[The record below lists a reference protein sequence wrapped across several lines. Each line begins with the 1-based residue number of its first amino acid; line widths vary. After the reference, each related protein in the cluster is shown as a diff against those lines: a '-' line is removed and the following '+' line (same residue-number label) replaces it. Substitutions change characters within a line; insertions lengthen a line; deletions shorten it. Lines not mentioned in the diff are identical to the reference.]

1 MKTIYLAQI
10 NNSYGN
16 NAFLPYSMGL
26 VWSFALTDESVSVG
40 YRLGGMLFLREDINS
55 VVDGIRDPDV
65 LALSCYIW
73 NWAYNLKLAE
83 TVKSRYPGCIIILG
97 GPEVPNRSQGFFSE
111 HGFVDI
117 LVHGEGELTMKEL
130 LAELLNDEPAL
141 SSIDGISYRGSDD
154 VTVKTR
160 SRSRIGE
167 LDSIPSPY
175 ITGLFDDIV
184 ASHPTISFNASQE
197 THRGCPY
204 SCTFCDWGSAVMTKV
219 RQFGTDRLIDEM
231 EWFGKNR
238 IDLLYNCDANYG
250 IMKRD
255 LELTSVMIS
264 VKDRYEGYPSKFRAA
279 YAKKTNDRIFEI
291 AKMLNDAGMNKGV
304 TLSMQSTDANT
315 LENVKRSNIRIDDF
329 ARLTSEYRNAGIPTY
344 TELIVGLPGET
355 MASFTKGLDDVL
367 KAGQHD
373 NINVYMCMLL
383 RNSEM
388 SDPSYME
395 KHGITSKRVPLLSLH
410 GTPSQMDI
418 IEMND
423 IVVSTNTMPY
433 HEWKKANVLAWMVQC
448 MHCLGLTH
456 FLAMDHN
463 RLKGDYIGFYLGLH
477 DRYIGT
483 DTVVGRQLGWIYD
496 QLESVF
502 ERSSNW
508 QLIDPT
514 YGEVSWPL
522 EEYSFLQIQKDIDAF
537 YDEIADYMRSYNNH
551 DYLDQMIDFQRNLLI
566 KPTDRTDTIADY
578 GFDLPSAYHDMQ
590 NGIACTID
598 QIKVKAM
605 FYCDKYH
612 GNEIEY
618 AKHLVWYG
626 RKSGKTKR
634 TVKKLTSNN
643 VNRR

>member
-16 NAFLPYSMGL
+16 NAFLPYSIGM
-26 VWSFALTDESVSVG
+26 VWGFALTDESVKAG
-40 YRLGGMLFLREDINS
+40 YRLGGMLFLRESIDA
-55 VVDGIRDPDV
+55 VVDGLNDPDV

-73 NWAYNLKLAE
+73 NWSYNLKLAE
-83 TVKSRYPGCIIILG
+83 AVKARYPACTIVLG
-97 GPEVPNRSQGFFSE
+97 GPEVPNRSQGFFLE
-111 HGFVDI
+111 HGFVDV
-117 LVHGEGELTMKEL
+117 LVHGEGEDTMREL
-130 LAELLNDEPAL
+130 LVELLGDDPVL
-141 SSIDGISYRGSDD
+141 SGIDGISYRGPDGS
-154 VTVKTR
+154 TLKTEN
-160 SRSRIGE
+160 RSRISD
-167 LDSIPSPY
+167 LDTIPSPY
-175 ITGLFDDIV
+175 VSGLFDEIV
-184 ASHPTISFNASQE
+184 ASHPGISFNASQE

-219 RQFGTDRLIDEM
+219 RQFGTDRLMDEL
-231 EWFGKNR
+231 EWFGENR

-255 LELTSVMIS
+255 LELTSAMIS
-264 VKDRYEGYPSKFRAA
+264 VKDRYDGYPSKFRAA
-279 YAKKTNDRIFEI
+279 YAKKTNERIFEI

-304 TLSMQSTDANT
+304 TLSMQSTDATT

-329 ARLTSEYRNAGIPTY
+329 SRLTSEYRNAGIPTY

-355 MASFTKGLDDVL
+355 MSSFTKGLDDIL

-388 SDPSYME
+388 SDPSYVE

-410 GTPSQMDI
+410 GTPSEMDI
-418 IEMND
+418 VEMND

-433 HEWKKANVLAWMVQC
+433 PEWKKANVLAWMVQC

-456 FLAMDHN
+456 FLAMDHD
-463 RLKGDYIGFYLGLH
+463 RLRGDYISFYLGLH
-477 DRYIGT
+477 DMYLGT
-483 DTVVGRQLGWIYD
+483 DTVVGQQLKWIYD

-502 ERSSNW
+502 ERSANW
-508 QLIDPT
+508 SLVDHD

-522 EEYSFLQIQKDIDAF
+522 EEYSFLQIQKEIDRFYEDITA
-537 YDEIADYMRSYNNH
+537 YVKGYADGSYV
-551 DYLDQMIDFQRNLLI
+551 DQMIDFQRNLLI
-566 KPTDRTDTIADY
+566 KPTDRSDVVSDY
-578 GFDLPSAYHDMQ
+578 GFDFISAYHCMQ
-590 NGIACTID
+590 DGNECAIERLDI
-598 QIKVKAM
+598 KAM
-605 FYCDKYH
+605 FYCDKYLE
-612 GNEIEY
+612 NDAEY

-634 TVKKLTSNN
+634 IVKQLTDRD
-643 VNRR
+643 RR